1 VRGVFAAGVDAFV
14 DRGDGDVEERERT
27 RGWESRLFILMVGE
41 TFEIVNFEFDGSK
54 CSGLVRLGSVVK
66 MFELMI

>member
-14 DRGDGDVEERERT
+14 DRGDGDAERERT

-41 TFEIVNFEFDGSK
+41 IFDVVNFEFDGSN
-54 CSGLVRLGSVVK
+54 CSGPVQLGSVVK
-66 MFELMI
+66 MFGLMM